1 MILPRFEFQVSHKWL
16 FFDLKDWQVPKG
28 KDCKMK
34 CRIRLEKESLV
45 NDDKVIQDFLSRKFL
60 RFNICI
66 LKEPNKAEGKSKG
79 DQSGNAGRHSS
90 SLAARSSRSR
100 DGGQPGEVK
109 KFDTNY
115 VIDLQLVK
123 GTPMVFLDFCQNF
136 FSMIETRI

>member
-1 MILPRFEFQVSHKWL
+1 
-16 FFDLKDWQVPKG
+16 
-28 KDCKMK
+28 MK

-79 DQSGNAGRHSS
+79 DQSGNSTRHSS
-90 SLAARSSRSR
+90 GLAVRSARSR
-100 DGGQPGEVK
+100 DGAHPGEVK